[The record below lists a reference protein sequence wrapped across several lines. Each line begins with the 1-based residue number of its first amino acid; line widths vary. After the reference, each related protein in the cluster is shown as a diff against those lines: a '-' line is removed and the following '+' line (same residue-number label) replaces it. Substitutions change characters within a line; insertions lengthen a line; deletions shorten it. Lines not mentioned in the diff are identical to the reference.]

1 MSVSSLA
8 SLILA
13 RTLKGAALADQFSHA
28 FSADSLHFI
37 TANNDQCINEAIRA
51 LPATKKGTEI
61 SGTQYK
67 ALGDAIGQGMA
78 VMRSALP
85 DGRGWVGAKLGA
97 FSKASADSRAPYLAA
112 HSAGVALFREVL
124 AACPDWQDKAEKSA
138 EEKKAEKAQRE
149 AEKAEKRAEL
159 VAEIVGAEVA
169 AGRLIPAGSVRTLGS
184 ASPAELVGAL
194 RDIGD
199 IPAELVAE
207 LAELVAELGEKA
219 KKAEREAEKA
229 EKAAKA
235 EKAKKAKRE
244 AERAELVAE
253 KPATVWTEKTAIGD
267 QYAER
272 EEMAPF

>member
-13 RTLKGAALADQFSHA
+13 RTLRGAALADQFSHA

-37 TANNDQCINEAIRA
+37 TANNDQCISDAIRA

-61 SGTQYK
+61 SGAQYR

-112 HSAGVALFREVL
+112 HAAGVALFREVL
-124 AACPDWQDKAEKSA
+124 GACPDWQDKAEKSA
-138 EEKKAEKAQRE
+138 EEKQAEKAKRE

-159 VAEIVGAEVA
+159 VAEIVAEQIASGRFIVA
-169 AGRLIPAGSVRTLGS
+169 GTVKGLGDAS
-184 ASPAELVGAL
+184 AAELVAAL
-194 RDIGD
+194 RDVAAM
-199 IPAELVAE
+199 PAELVAE
-207 LAELVAELGEKA
+207 LAELVAELAEKA

-229 EKAAKA
+229 EKVAKA

-253 KPATVWTEKTAIGD
+253 KPATQMTEPRAIGD
-267 QYAER
+267 QYAEPA
-272 EEMAPF
+272 ELVA